1 MNLKNIFLTI
11 GIIGFMAIVYCAFAI
26 PNDPYE
32 IIPALTIMSF
42 DKPLFLCII
51 IGGGFIYLLV
61 LWSVYDFLDKK
72 FNN

>member
-11 GIIGFMAIVYCAFAI
+11 GIIGFMVIVYCAFTI
-26 PNDPYE
+26 PNNPYE
-32 IIPALTIMSF
+32 IIPALTMMSF
-42 DKPLFLCII
+42 DKPLWLCII